1 MMGLAMADVSIG
13 HARVGAAAGV
23 FDSQSNVLAWILA
36 SAAMLLALMAPA
48 LWNGFP
54 LIFPDTGGY
63 LDRPILGTLGMGRS
77 ALYGLFLYT
86 GVPFSFWP
94 NAVLQSALMVWLIV
108 LTMRGHG
115 LGGRP
120 WLALGIVAIL
130 TVCTSL
136 PWFAGQLI
144 PDILFPAAVLAI
156 YLLSFRNE
164 RLARWER
171 FILAAVIVFA
181 IPSHMAAAGMCVA
194 VIAALWLP
202 ARFKPL
208 ELPKPRLWIAA
219 GSVAAGIALCPISN
233 LAVTGNF
240 AFTPGGSSF
249 LFGRLIEDG
258 IVARY
263 LGEHCPDASLRLC
276 DYKATLPEDA
286 DGWLWDGDSP
296 FRKLGD
302 WKGFRAEERAI
313 TRATLERYPLMH
325 ASTAIV
331 AAVTQ
336 FFTFRTEVEVEDNAP
351 TVNMFAGHF
360 PQLFAQFMRARQQ
373 AERFDVAPLNYL
385 HVPVAA
391 LAVAGLVLALL
402 FRRRLKI
409 APEAAALCL
418 VILLAL
424 AANAAICG
432 VFSHPVDRYQSRVV
446 LLAPLAMALWI
457 AQRRRADQTVLGPP
471 AI

>member
-1 MMGLAMADVSIG
+1 
-13 HARVGAAAGV
+13 
-23 FDSQSNVLAWILA
+23 
-36 SAAMLLALMAPA
+36 
-48 LWNGFP
+48 
-54 LIFPDTGGY
+54 
-63 LDRPILGTLGMGRS
+63 
-77 ALYGLFLYT
+77 
-86 GVPFSFWP
+86 
-94 NAVLQSALMVWLIV
+94 MVWLIV

-164 RLARWER
+164 RLVRWER

-336 FFTFRTEVEVEDNAP
+336 FFTFRTEVSVEDNAP

-409 APEAAALCL
+409 APDAAALCL
-418 VILLAL
+418 VVLLAL
-424 AANAAICG
+424 AANAVICG

-446 LLAPLAMALWI
+446 LLAPLAMALLI
-457 AQRRRADQTVLGPP
+457 AQQRRADQTDLGPP

>member
-1 MMGLAMADVSIG
+1 MADVPTG
-13 HARVGAAAGV
+13 HARVSAADAV
-23 FDSQSNVLAWILA
+23 DFQNDVPAWILA

-63 LDRPILGTLGMGRS
+63 LDRPILGTLSIGRS
-77 ALYGLFLYT
+77 ALYGLFLYA

-94 NAVLQSALMVWLIV
+94 NVVLQSALTVWLIV
-108 LTMRGHG
+108 LTMRAHG

-120 WLALGIVAIL
+120 WLALGIVAML
-130 TVCTSL
+130 TACTSL
-136 PWFAGQLI
+136 PLFSAQLV
-144 PDILFPAAVLAI
+144 PDILFPVAVLAL
-156 YLLSFRNE
+156 YLLSFHDE

-171 FILAAVIVFA
+171 FLLAAVIVFA
-181 IPSHMAAAGMCVA
+181 IASHMAAAGMCVA
-194 VIAALWLP
+194 VVAALWLS

-208 ELPKPRLWIAA
+208 ALPKPRKWFAA
-219 GSVAAGIALCPISN
+219 GSVATGIALCPISN
-233 LAVTGNF
+233 LAITGNF

-249 LFGRLIEDG
+249 LFGRLIQDG

-276 DYKATLPEDA
+276 DFKATLPNDR
-286 DGWLWDGDSP
+286 DDWLWDNDSP
-296 FRKLGD
+296 FRKLGS
-302 WKGFRAEERAI
+302 WKGLSAEERVI
-313 TRATLERYPLMH
+313 TRATLRRYPLMH
-325 ASTAIV
+325 ASTAVV

-336 FFTFRTEVEVEDNAP
+336 FFTFQTDVDDDDTAP
-351 TVNMFAGHF
+351 TINMFRVHF

-373 AERFDVAPLNYL
+373 AEGFDVAPLNYL
-385 HVPVAA
+385 HWPVAA
-391 LAVAGLVLALL
+391 LSVAGLGLALL
-402 FRRRLKI
+402 FHRRLKI
-409 APEAAALCL
+409 APEAAALCF

-432 VFSHPVDRYQSRVV
+432 VFAGPVDRYQSRLV
-446 LLAPLAMALWI
+446 LLAPLAMSLLI
-457 AQRRRADQTVLGPP
+457 AHWRRADQTVLGLP